1 MATKK
6 PKLKSAFTLGGE
18 QAEADSLLEEAFY
31 ETSDYQV
38 IESKADRRCFL
49 IGRTGSGKSAALTHL
64 EEVNSEHV
72 IRINPEDLALP
83 YITNLQAIRYL
94 DALEVNLDNFWTT
107 LWKHVLLVE
116 VIRHRYRV
124 NSPEAKRNFLGML
137 RDKINKDR
145 AKSAALEY
153 LDEYEGRFW
162 CEADE
167 RVREITDNFTRKI
180 SAEAGGKAGAGQLA
194 INLSGTGG
202 VEESRQTRAEQVERF
217 QRVVNDTQLA
227 RLNKMMNVLD
237 EDILEGPE
245 HFTYVVIDDLDRD
258 WVDERIANDLIRC
271 LFSTV
276 LSLKRVKNL
285 KVLVALRTNIFQE
298 LDFGKR
304 GGGQE
309 EKLRALVLPIRWTSY
324 DLEELL
330 NERVNVAG
338 RLADMDVREM
348 ADLLPSPNRA
358 RGSAL
363 EYILSRTLM
372 RPRDAIAFANECLTV
387 GVGRSRLT
395 WQDIFAAEKAYS
407 AKRVLAL
414 RDEWKSTYAG
424 IDRVIDRFRSAPARM
439 PKDEFSRRLDEIML
453 LLSDVEF
460 PGTKWLTDA
469 TQSMWSAA
477 YDASW
482 CEMYQPLIRVLYQI
496 GLVGCSTPASRQPTF
511 FGDDPLF
518 VEQCSNLEESNGFYL
533 HRMYQA
539 GLDIRPASGPR

>member
-1 MATKK
+1 MATRKS
-6 PKLKSAFTLGGE
+6 KLKSTFTLGGE
-18 QAEADSLLEEAFY
+18 QAEADSLLEDAFY

-38 IESKADRRCFL
+38 IVSRSDTRCFL

-64 EEVNSEHV
+64 QDTQSDHV

-94 DALEVNLDNFWTT
+94 DSLEVNLDNFWTT
-107 LWKHVLLVE
+107 LWRHVLLVE
-116 VIRHRYRV
+116 ILRHRYRV
-124 NSPEAKRNFLGML
+124 DSPEAKQNFWGIL
-137 RDKINKDR
+137 RDRVKADR
-145 AKSAALEY
+145 TKRAALDY
-153 LDEYEGRFW
+153 LEEYEGRFW

-167 RVREITDNFTRKI
+167 RIREITDNFTRRI
-180 SAEAGGKAGAGQLA
+180 DAAAGAKAGLGQMSF
-194 INLSGTGG
+194 NMEGG
-202 VEESRQTRAEQVERF
+202 YGLEESRQSKAEQVDRF

-227 RLNKMMNVLD
+227 RLNQMMSVLD
-237 EDILEGPE
+237 EDVLDSPQ
-245 HFTYVVIDDLDRD
+245 HFTYVVIDDLDKD

-309 EKLRALVLPIRWTSY
+309 EKLRSLVLPIRWTRL

-330 NERVNVAG
+330 NERVSVAG
-338 RLADMDVREM
+338 RALGMDVVEIG
-348 ADLLPSPNRA
+348 DLLPMPNRA
-358 RGSAL
+358 RGNAL
-363 EYILSRTLM
+363 EYMLERTLL
-372 RPRDAIAFANECLTV
+372 RPRDAIAFGNECLSV
-387 GVGRSRLT
+387 GVGRARLT

-414 RDEWKSTYAG
+414 RDEWKTTYPG
-424 IDRVIDRFRSAPARM
+424 IERVIDRFRGSPAKMTR
-439 PKDEFSRRLDEIML
+439 EELTERLDDIML
-453 LLSDVEF
+453 LLSDSDF
-460 PGTKWLTDA
+460 AGTRWLTTA

-482 CEMYQPLIRVLYQI
+482 GEMYQPLLLVLYQI
-496 GLVGCSTPASRQPTF
+496 GLLGCSTRTSGQPF
-511 FGDDPLF
+511 FFSDDPLF
-518 VEQCSNLEESNGFYL
+518 MEHRSNVETCGAFYV
-533 HRMYQA
+533 HRIYQA
-539 GLDIRPASGPR
+539 GLDIHPVSAHR